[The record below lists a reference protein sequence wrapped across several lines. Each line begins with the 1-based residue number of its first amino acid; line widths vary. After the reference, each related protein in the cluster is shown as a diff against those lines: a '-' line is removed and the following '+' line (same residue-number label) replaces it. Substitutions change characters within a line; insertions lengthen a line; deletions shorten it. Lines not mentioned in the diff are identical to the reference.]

1 MEKKR
6 HEHSASLEATEET
19 ERPGPL
25 IYGLE
30 TESSFFWKVGDSRPH
45 FGSDSI
51 KNMSSCKS
59 CQKKWVSAVSPPAR
73 RPGCAVCSEF
83 VRSLNLSFPA
93 LLSRK

>member
-1 MEKKR
+1 MEKKK
-6 HEHSASLEATEET
+6 HEHTASLEAMEET

-59 CQKKWVSAVSPPAR
+59 CQKKWVSAAR
-73 RPGCAVCSEF
+73 ETPH
-83 VRSLNLSFPA
+83 SF
-93 LLSRK
+93 SSGQETWVYCVQ